1 MDEIN
6 WGRWENIDLVGY
18 ERQFEK
24 RYGRVCIIVRE
35 RIWKKG
41 EESRQSL
48 QKVIKKE
55 GRRKIKE
62 RKIWI
67 IRKIESLGLRT

>member
-6 WGRWENIDLVGY
+6 WGRWENTDLVGY

-24 RYGRVCIIVRE
+24 RYGWVCIIVRE

-67 IRKIESLGLRT
+67 IRKIESVGLRT